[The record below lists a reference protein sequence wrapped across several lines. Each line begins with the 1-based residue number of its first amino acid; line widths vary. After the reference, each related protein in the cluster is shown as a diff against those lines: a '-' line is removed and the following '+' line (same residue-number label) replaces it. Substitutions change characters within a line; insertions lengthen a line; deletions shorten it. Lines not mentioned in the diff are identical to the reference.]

1 LQVQGQFVVAS
12 FSVYFCRFPV
22 ASLLRMER
30 ERLLNG
36 EIDYEFEQVNDAGTA
51 PTVTSSKPEVQ
62 VNLEGG
68 DWLLT
73 TLLIT
78 LDAILVNTKYHRF
91 ANFKCRV
98 ACHLPM

>member
-1 LQVQGQFVVAS
+1 
-12 FSVYFCRFPV
+12 
-22 ASLLRMER
+22 MER

-36 EIDYEFEQVNDAGTA
+36 EIDYESEQVNEAGTA
-51 PTVTSSKPEVQ
+51 PTVTSAKPEVQ

-78 LDAILVNTKYHRF
+78 LDAILVNSAFHRI

-98 ACHLPM
+98 ACYLPM